1 MVTASEKDYIYN
13 HAYVPE
19 HITGYVSAISESEPF
34 LINQYL
40 FYTRNGFLI
49 FIGYPLNEA
58 FEKEK
63 IKEALNTAIER
74 FKPEQ
79 IAVIAPA
86 IPQLKY
92 TCSMSGSDSYY
103 RLDLSNI
110 HIGQKLRNMI
120 KHASRNIHCEKRH
133 GLNDEH
139 TLLIS
144 EFLSSRKV
152 DEDTQRL
159 FKSIPKY
166 VSSVSTA
173 SVFEARD
180 KEGRLIAFDIAE
192 SGAKEYAFYMF
203 NIKSQKHYVAGASDL
218 LLQELIKSAREE
230 GKPFINLGLG
240 INEGIVF
247 FKKKWGGAAFLDYKS
262 CNFSLSNSKIDAF
275 FKFLE
280 VRQ

>member
-40 FYTRNGFLI
+40 CYTRNGFLI

-63 IKEALNTAIER
+63 ITAALNAAIER

-103 RLDLSNI
+103 RIDLSNI

-120 KHASRNIHCEKRH
+120 KHASKNIHCEKRN
-133 GLNDEH
+133 GLTDEH

-144 EFLSSRKV
+144 EFLCNRKV
-152 DEDTQRL
+152 DEDTERL

-166 VSSVSTA
+166 ASSVSTA

-180 KEGRLIAFDIAE
+180 KDGRLIAFDIAE

-230 GKPFINLGLG
+230 GKSFINLGLG

-247 FKKKWGGAAFLDYKS
+247 FKKKWGGASFLDYKS
-262 CNFSLSNSKIDAF
+262 CNFNLSNSKINAF

-280 VRQ
+280 VRL